1 MSNKLSRSKSFTP
14 SRWISQSEAA
24 RARGISRQA
33 IFDLIKRGRLTTL
46 VIAGKTLVLRSEI
59 EKFKP
64 FDPGPKPKR
73 KRAKKK

>member
-1 MSNKLSRSKSFTP
+1 MSSNLQKKSFDP

-33 IFDLIKRGRLTTL
+33 ISDLVKRGRLTTL
-46 VIAGKTLVLRSEI
+46 VIAGKTLLMRSEV

-64 FDPGPKPKR
+64 RRPGPKPKR